1 MGGENLDA
9 QLEPIAQVLILI
21 IVLIAVATLSFVIIN
36 KVARRRREQS
46 HNKLSASRRTKHT
59 QVDLLGGAGSR
70 NEEPA
75 QHRSV
80 HQRRRRNSSQH
91 AMIDILAR
99 PKESPE
105 DDPAEGKPSS

>member
-21 IVLIAVATLSFVIIN
+21 ILLIAVATLSFLIIN
-36 KVARRRREQS
+36 KVARRRLEQS

-59 QVDLLGGAGSR
+59 QVDLLGGSSAG
-70 NEEPA
+70 EDEPTR
-75 QHRSV
+75 HRSV

-99 PKESPE
+99 PKEPPE
-105 DDPAEGKPSS
+105 GDPPKLP

>member
-21 IVLIAVATLSFVIIN
+21 IVLIAVATLSFLIIN

-59 QVDLLGGAGSR
+59 QVDLLGGSGAQ
-70 NEEPA
+70 EEPA
-75 QHRSV
+75 RHRSV

-91 AMIDILAR
+91 GMIDILAR
-99 PKESPE
+99 PKGSPE
-105 DDPAEGKPSS
+105 GDPPESTPTS

>member
-21 IVLIAVATLSFVIIN
+21 IVLIAVATLSFLIIN
-36 KVARRRREQS
+36 KVARRRRENS

-59 QVDLLGGAGSR
+59 QVDLLGGSGADK
-70 NEEPA
+70 EEPA
-75 QHRSV
+75 RHRSV

-91 AMIDILAR
+91 TMIDILAR
-99 PKESPE
+99 PKETPE
-105 DDPAEGKPSS
+105 RDPPGSNPNS

>member
-1 MGGENLDA
+1 MGGDNLDA

-21 IVLIAVATLSFVIIN
+21 ILLIAVATISFLIIN

-46 HNKLSASRRTKHT
+46 HNKLSASKRTKHT
-59 QVDLLGGAGSR
+59 QVDLLGGSGAR
-70 NEEPA
+70 QAEPSP
-75 QHRSV
+75 HRSV

-99 PKESPE
+99 PKGSPE
-105 DDPAEGKPSS
+105 GDPPDGNPHP

>member
-9 QLEPIAQVLILI
+9 QLEPIAQALILI
-21 IVLIAVATLSFVIIN
+21 IVLIAVASLSFLIIN

-59 QVDLLGGAGSR
+59 QVDLLGGSGADK
-70 NEEPA
+70 EEPA
-75 QHRSV
+75 RHRSV
-80 HQRRRRNSSQH
+80 HQRRRRSSSQH

-99 PKESPE
+99 PKESPKG
-105 DDPAEGKPSS
+105 DPPGDTPHS